1 MQNESSLHQCKKTTL
16 FHVIV
21 TSSFYCI
28 TSHKDGDVSAQNWCY
43 WLVTSG
49 TYFCDFIDTEKRC
62 VGRGGGSM
70 LFRYH
75 DIDLKLFFYK
85 KSFQLWKCRERN
97 LLTLQNVLFKNKN
110 LTCIFFCTPLRGW
123 INCFSFFSFCSF
135 KVFNLGAGPYRK
147 ACPCVFVAARKTLQ
161 RVWGLSTETQLIS
174 ISVKRNGE
182 YNLPERW
189 FSSFKN

>member
-1 MQNESSLHQCKKTTL
+1 MLNAEWVQSSPVQEDDLISCHSDQLILLYNFSQGWGCVRSKLVLLTGHL
-16 FHVIV
+16 WNILLW
-21 TSSFYCI
+21 FYRHWKEVC
-28 TSHKDGDVSAQNWCY
+28 GAW
-43 WLVTSG
+43 
-49 TYFCDFIDTEKRC
+49 
-62 VGRGGGSM
+62 GGGSM

-161 RVWGLSTETQLIS
+161 RVCEGCLLKHS
-174 ISVKRNGE
+174 
-182 YNLPERW
+182 
-189 FSSFKN
+189 